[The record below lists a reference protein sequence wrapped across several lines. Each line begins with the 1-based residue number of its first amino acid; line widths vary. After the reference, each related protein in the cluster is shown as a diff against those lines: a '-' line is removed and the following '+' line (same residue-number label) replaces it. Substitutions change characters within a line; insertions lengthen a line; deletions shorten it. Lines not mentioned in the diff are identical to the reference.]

1 MQISDK
7 PDTRND
13 AAWMASIYVSSILLS
28 KDFDEYFEDI
38 SLNAFDEL
46 FDGISII
53 IGERYAGCSA
63 GEAGGKILIKIE
75 NISKN
80 FVKGY
85 FGPKSMKIRN
95 TSTNLVLGG
104 RGDRLAHFQPKSGPR
119 GGDCRTR
126 I

>member
-63 GEAGGKILIKIE
+63 GEAGGNFFYE
-75 NISKN
+75 NQ
-80 FVKGY
+80 
-85 FGPKSMKIRN
+85 KIRFKK
-95 TSTNLVLGG
+95 TVYL
-104 RGDRLAHFQPKSGPR
+104 
-119 GGDCRTR
+119 
-126 I
+126 